1 VTCMQFTRE
10 SVIEKLHQIKEKG
23 WIPSGRSRSNVGAV
37 GNTLEDLFGI
47 KENNLPLANA
57 GPWELK
63 AQRGDTPSL
72 TTLFHS
78 EPQPRDA
85 KIVPK
90 VLLPLYGW
98 PHEEAGKK
106 YPRTEMSFRSTT
118 PGNRFTERGFKID
131 VDRTEKRVKLSF
143 NASKVDMRKH
153 SEWLSSV
160 QQRVGLRQINPQPY
174 WEFDD
179 IGRKVETKIKN
190 AFYVLAECRR
200 EDKKE
205 YFCYNEAWMLEHAD
219 FNKFLNEIEN
229 GAILVDFDARTGH
242 NHGTK
247 FRMHQGVHVKIYAHS
262 KKIM

>member
-1 VTCMQFTRE
+1 MQFTKE
-10 SVIEKLHQIKEKG
+10 SVIEKLRQIKEEG

-57 GPWELK
+57 GEWELK
-63 AQRGDTPSL
+63 AQRRGTSSL
-72 TTLFHS
+72 ITLFHS
-78 EPQPRDA
+78 EPSPRNA
-85 KIVPK
+85 KIVSR
-90 VLLPLYGW
+90 VLLPFYGW

-118 PGNRFTERGFKID
+118 PGNRFTDRGFKID
-131 VDRTEKRVKLSF
+131 VDRIEKKVKLSF
-143 NASKVDMRKH
+143 DATKVDVRKH
-153 SEWLSSV
+153 SGWLSTV
-160 QQRVGLRQINPQPY
+160 QQRIGLGQITPQPY

-179 IGRKVETKIKN
+179 LRRKVETKIKN

-205 YFCYNEAWMLEHAD
+205 YFHYNEAWMLEHAD
-219 FNKFLNEIEN
+219 FDKFLNEIEH
-229 GAILVDFDARTGH
+229 GTILIDFDARTGH

-247 FRMHQGVHVKIYAHS
+247 FRIYQGAYVKIYTHS
-262 KKIM
+262 KRIM

>member
-1 VTCMQFTRE
+1 MQFTKE
-10 SVIEKLHQIKEKG
+10 SVIEKLRQIKEKG

-47 KENNLPLANA
+47 EENNLPLANA
-57 GPWELK
+57 GQWELK
-63 AQRGDTPSL
+63 AQRRGTSSL

-78 EPQPRDA
+78 EPSPRNA
-85 KIVPK
+85 KFVPK
-90 VLLPLYGW
+90 IILPMYGW

-118 PGNRFTERGFKID
+118 PGNKFTERGFKID
-131 VDRTEKRVKLSF
+131 VDRTEKNVKLSF
-143 NASKVDMRKH
+143 DASKVDARRH
-153 SEWLSSV
+153 SEWLSKIR
-160 QQRVGLRQINPQPY
+160 QRVGLGQITPQPY

-179 IGRKVETKIKN
+179 LRHKLETKIKN

-205 YFCYNEAWMLEHAD
+205 YFHYNEAWMLEHAD
-219 FNKFLNEIEN
+219 FNKFLKGIEN
-229 GAILVDFDARTGH
+229 GAILIDFDARTGH

-247 FRMHQGVHVKIYAHS
+247 FRMHQGAYVKIYAHS
-262 KKIM
+262 KKIV

>member
-1 VTCMQFTRE
+1 MQFTKE
-10 SVIEKLHQIKEKG
+10 SVIERLRQIKEKG

-57 GPWELK
+57 GQWELK
-63 AQRGDTPSL
+63 AQRRGTSSL

-78 EPQPRDA
+78 EPSPRNA
-85 KIVPK
+85 KIVPMI
-90 VLLPLYGW
+90 LLPLYGW

-106 YPRTEMSFRSTT
+106 YSRTEMSFRSTT

-131 VDRTEKRVKLSF
+131 VDRAEKKVKLSF
-143 NASKVDMRKH
+143 DASKVDRGKH
-153 SEWLSSV
+153 SEWLSDV
-160 QQRVGLRQINPQPY
+160 QQRVGLGQITPQPY

-179 IGRKVETKIKN
+179 IKRKVETKIKN
-190 AFYVLAECRR
+190 AFYVSAECHR

-205 YFCYNEAWMLEHAD
+205 YFYYSEAWMLEHAD

-229 GAILVDFDARTGH
+229 GTIFVDFDARTGH

-247 FRMHQGVHVKIYAHS
+247 FRVFQQTHVKIYARAE
-262 KKIM
+262 KIL

>member
-1 VTCMQFTRE
+1 MQFTKE
-10 SVIEKLHQIKEKG
+10 SVIEKLRQIKEKG

-57 GPWELK
+57 GQWELK
-63 AQRGDTPSL
+63 AQRRGTSSL

-78 EPQPRDA
+78 EPSPRNA

-90 VLLPLYGW
+90 ILLPLYGW
-98 PHEEAGKK
+98 HHEEADKK

-118 PGNRFTERGFKID
+118 PGNRFTDRGFKIE
-131 VDRTEKRVKLSF
+131 VDRTEEKVKLVF
-143 NASKVDMRKH
+143 DASKVNTRKH
-153 SEWLSSV
+153 SEWLSDV
-160 QQRVGLRQINPQPY
+160 QKHVGLGQITPQPY
-174 WEFDD
+174 WGFDEL
-179 IGRKVETKIKN
+179 GRKVETKIKN
-190 AFYVLAECRR
+190 AFYVLAECRK

-205 YFCYNEAWMLEHAD
+205 YFHYNEVWMLEHAN
-219 FNKFLNEIEN
+219 FNKFLDEVEN
-229 GAILVDFDARTGH
+229 GAILIDFDARTGH

-247 FRMHQGVHVKIYAHS
+247 FRMYQGTYVKIYAHS